1 MTHLIPL
8 RFHVNLIA
16 GGLFL
21 IVPLLAIAAC
31 PTPAAVAHVKVFPDH
46 YAVNEQKFADVVA
59 LEAALA
65 LSDYRVVHLDTC
77 GPASA
82 RALLAAVERLHLGD
96 TGVIEVHKRPA
107 SELDCSQAKSVAIG
121 AQGQIGSSKD
131 SAYFATDSFGRS
143 IMP

>member
-21 IVPLLAIAAC
+21 IVPLLAIAAS
-31 PTPAAVAHVKVFPDH
+31 PTPAAVVHVKVFPDH

-59 LEAALA
+59 LEASLA
-65 LSDYRVVHLDTC
+65 LSDYRVVHLDNC
-77 GPASA
+77 GPAST
-82 RALLAAVERLHLGD
+82 RALLTVVERLHYAH
-96 TGVIEVHKRPA
+96 TGVIELHKLPA
-107 SELDCSQAKSVAIG
+107 GEEGCSQAKSVAIG

>member
-31 PTPAAVAHVKVFPDH
+31 PTPAAVVHVKVFPDH

-59 LEAALA
+59 LEASLA
-65 LSDYRVVHLDTC
+65 LSDYRVVHLDNC
-77 GPASA
+77 GPAST
-82 RALLAAVERLHLGD
+82 RALLTVVERLHYAH
-96 TGVIEVHKRPA
+96 TGVIELHKLPA
-107 SELDCSQAKSVAIG
+107 GEEGCSLAKGVAIG
-121 AQGQIGSSKD
+121 AQGRVGSSED

>member
-31 PTPAAVAHVKVFPDH
+31 PTPAAVVHGKVFPDH
-46 YAVNEQKFADVVA
+46 HAVNEQKYADVVA
-59 LEAALA
+59 LEASLA
-65 LSDYRVVHLDTC
+65 LSDYRVVHLDNC
-77 GPASA
+77 GPAST
-82 RALLAAVERLHLGD
+82 RALLTVVERLQYAH
-96 TGVIEVHKRPA
+96 TGVIELHKLPA
-107 SELDCSQAKSVAIG
+107 GEEGCSLAKGVAIG

>member
-31 PTPAAVAHVKVFPDH
+31 PTPAAVVHVKVFPDH
-46 YAVNEQKFADVVA
+46 YAVNEQKYADVVA
-59 LEAALA
+59 LEASLA
-65 LSDYRVVHLDTC
+65 LSDYRVVHLDNC
-77 GPASA
+77 GPAST
-82 RALLAAVERLHLGD
+82 RALLTVVERLQYAH
-96 TGVIEVHKRPA
+96 TGVIELHKLPA
-107 SELDCSQAKSVAIG
+107 GEEGCSLAKGVAIG